1 MMRSSYGTRNDTR
14 RPMHASWSV
23 GKGVTP
29 TVHLAGLDPVFEF
42 TRVAWRG

>member
-1 MMRSSYGTRNDTR
+1 MRSSYETQDETS
-14 RPMHASWSV
+14 HACVMSV